1 MSLKYDELIK
11 VVEEIVDNE
20 IEEVGMVQCENCD
33 QCERCENVYCP
44 ILAENPD
51 VRSCEIQDDVD
62 RMIDEHNTLL
72 EAVELLFGTEGR
84 RKVNERQ
91 RILLMKKME
100 SKSE

>member
-20 IEEVGMVQCENCD
+20 IEDVGMSQCENCN
-33 QCERCENVYCP
+33 QCEQCENVYCP

-51 VRSCEIQDDVD
+51 VRSCEIQDDVNK
-62 RMIDEHNTLL
+62 MIDEHNTLL

-84 RKVNERQ
+84 RKVNEKQ

-100 SKSE
+100 KKSE